1 MYAIPTFP
9 LKAALCAAL
18 LTTTATTLTAQQDNQ
33 ILDDNIWT
41 VQLQAGT
48 QGLTFPI
55 ANLKAANG
63 TLVLQF
69 DHAGDEIRDYVYTI
83 VHCNSDWKPS
93 DLDVTEYIDG
103 FTEDRITNYQNS
115 FNTLSAYTHYT
126 LGLPSRNLRWS
137 KSGNYL
143 LKVFDDTDVDRKL
156 VLVRRF
162 CVVEPLWRID
172 AQFAGIMDVQKMN
185 THHEIDFTVTLDATR
200 ITTPQNDVKA
210 FVLQN
215 GNWFNAI
222 GPLPPYI
229 SRGNQLVYDYLDRI
243 VFPAGK
249 DWRIF
254 DMRTFDVRGAN
265 IKSIVE
271 RPDWYEITLRP
282 DKSRVGQPADRLDDI
297 NGRFSI
303 ENINTNQTLLQC
315 DYAKVLFSVLLN
327 MPYEDE
333 DVYIFG
339 ELTDWQ
345 LKPEF
350 KMEYNLEAHAYI
362 CEAWLKQGLYN
373 YEYRVVNRKTGVL
386 DEEGLEG
393 NWFETSNTYTILTY
407 FRPFG
412 VRYDRLMGVSTIDS
426 RFRQ

>member
-1 MYAIPTFP
+1 MRAIPNFS
-9 LKAALCAAL
+9 LRAACCAAL
-18 LTTTATTLTAQQDNQ
+18 LAVATVLPAQQDNQ
-33 ILDDNIWT
+33 ILDDDIST
-41 VQLQAGT
+41 VQFQAGSR
-48 QGLTFPI
+48 GLTFPI
-55 ANLKAANG
+55 ADLKAANG

-93 DLDVTEYIDG
+93 DLTENEYIDG
-103 FTEDRITNYQNS
+103 FTEDRITDFQNS

-126 LGLPSRNLRWS
+126 LALPSRNLRWS

-143 LKVFDDTDVDRKL
+143 LKVFDNTDVDKVL

-172 AQFAGIMDVQKMN
+172 ARFVGTVAVSKMN
-185 THHEIDFTVTLDATR
+185 THHEIDFTVTPGTMR
-200 ITTPQNDVKA
+200 IPNPQNDVKA

-215 GNWFNAI
+215 GNWLDMI

-229 SRGNQLVYDYLDRI
+229 SRGEQLIYDYQDKI
-243 VFPAGK
+243 VFPAKK
-249 DWRIF
+249 DWRLF
-254 DMRTFDVRGAN
+254 DMRTFDVRGEN

-271 RPDWYEITLRP
+271 RPSWYEVTLRP
-282 DKSRVGQPADRLDDI
+282 DKSRADQPAQNRGDI
-297 NGRFSI
+297 NGRFSV
-303 ENINTNQTLLQC
+303 ENINLNQTLLQC
-315 DYAKVLFSVLLN
+315 DYAKVLFSVLRN
-327 MPYEDE
+327 MPYEEE
-333 DVYIFG
+333 DVYVFG
-339 ELTDWQ
+339 ELSDWQ

-350 KMEYNLEAHAYI
+350 KMEYSQEARAYV

-373 YEYRVVNRKTGVL
+373 YEYRVVNRQTGAI

-393 NWFETSNTYTILTY
+393 NWFETPNTYTILTY

-412 VRYDRLMGVSTIDS
+412 ARFERLMGTSTIDS